1 MNTRIRGWALAVLT
15 GLLLTSTLPAS
26 AQTKPQ
32 PQPST
37 IVLAGGCFWG
47 MEEVFESLKGVSS
60 ATAGYSGGKKET
72 AHYEI
77 VSMGT
82 SGHAESV
89 QVTYDPAQVSLE
101 TILRVYF
108 LAAHNPTERNRQG
121 PDSGPQYRSAIF
133 YANDAQRTAAQAMIK
148 ALTEKHQFGEPIV
161 TQLEPLKAFYPAEA
175 YHQRFA
181 ARNPNYPYIAYVDKP
196 IIDGLYAKFPELL
209 KKRS

>member
-1 MNTRIRGWALAVLT
+1 MNTRTRGWALAVLT

-26 AQTKPQ
+26 AQPKPQ
-32 PQPST
+32 PAT

-47 MEEVFESLKGVSS
+47 MEEVFESIKGVSS
-60 ATAGYSGGKKET
+60 ATAGYSGGSKAT

-82 SGHAESV
+82 TGHAESV

-101 TILRVYF
+101 NILRVYF
-108 LAAHNPTERNRQG
+108 LAAHNPTEKDRQG
-121 PDSGPQYRSAIF
+121 PDSGTQYRSAIF
-133 YANDAQRTAAQAMIK
+133 YANDTQRTAAEAMVK
-148 ALTEKHQFGEPIV
+148 SLTEKHQFSAPIV
-161 TQLEPLKAFYPAEA
+161 TQIVPFKAFYPAEA

-181 ARNPNYPYIAYVDKP
+181 ERNPNYPYIVYVDKP
-196 IIDGLYAKFPELL
+196 IVDGLYAKFPDLL